1 MQVPG
6 NPVPRFARPPF
17 AAAVVAMLASVVGI
31 ANAVEFDEK
40 MKAPQAKDAAELR
53 SRAHAFSERAA
64 LARVAGT
71 AAVVRDRNLSAARF
85 DVEWQLHRS
94 IDARQSIGD
103 LSGEGIVDRGDGTYG
118 VDLAAYPQWND
129 PSEQLAGLLP
139 ALSPATL
146 AAELSRRGM
155 SAADIGRLREY
166 LAAHDVKAATAA
178 AALPVS
184 VSFSRVVRKYDKI
197 RRPVPDSLV
206 FAYIYQRERAATDAR
221 RVWAEGVVDALQ
233 PDSVRVLESYF
244 DEMKSTAVWAP
255 SDSRGGI
262 DGLLANL
269 RLPDFEQQAT
279 AEAKGVTP

>member
-1 MQVPG
+1 MHVPG
-6 NPVPRFARPPF
+6 NPAPRFARPPF
-17 AAAVVAMLASVVGI
+17 AAAVVAMFASVVGI

-53 SRAHAFSERAA
+53 SRAHDFSQRAA
-64 LARVAGT
+64 LARLGGA

-94 IDARQSIGD
+94 IDAKQPIGD

-129 PSEQLAGLLP
+129 PAEQLAGLLP
-139 ALSPATL
+139 ALSPAGL

-155 SAADIGRLREY
+155 SAGDIGKLRDY
-166 LAAHDVKAATAA
+166 LASHDVKAAAAA

-184 VSFSRVVRKYDKI
+184 LSFSRVVKKYDKI
-197 RRPVPDSLV
+197 KMPVPDSLV
-206 FAYIYQRERAATDAR
+206 FAYIYQRERAAAEAR
-221 RVWAEGVVDALQ
+221 RAWAEGVVDALQ
-233 PDSVRVLESYF
+233 PEGLRVLESYF

-255 SDSRGGI
+255 SDSRAGI
-262 DGLLANL
+262 DGTLANL
-269 RLPDFEQQAT
+269 RLPDFDQKAT
-279 AEAKGVTP
+279 AEAKGVMP

>member
-1 MQVPG
+1 MHVPG
-6 NPVPRFARPPF
+6 NPVPRFARRPF
-17 AAAVVAMLASVVGI
+17 AAAVVAMFASVAGI

-53 SRAHAFSERAA
+53 SRAHDFSERAA
-64 LARVAGT
+64 LARIAGA

-94 IDARQSIGD
+94 IDAKLPIGD

-129 PSEQLAGLLP
+129 PVEQLAGLLP
-139 ALSPATL
+139 ALSPAGL
-146 AAELSRRGM
+146 AAELARRGM
-155 SAADIGRLREY
+155 SAGDIGKLREY
-166 LAAHDVKAATAA
+166 LASHDVKAASAA

-184 VSFSRVVRKYDKI
+184 VSFSRVVKKYDKLK
-197 RRPVPDSLV
+197 RPVPDSLV
-206 FAYIYQRERAATDAR
+206 FAYLYQRERASSEAR
-221 RVWAEGVVDALQ
+221 RAWAEGVLDALQ
-233 PDSVRVLESYF
+233 PEGVRVLDSYF

-255 SDSRGGI
+255 SDSRTGI

-269 RLPDFEQQAT
+269 RLPDFERQAT